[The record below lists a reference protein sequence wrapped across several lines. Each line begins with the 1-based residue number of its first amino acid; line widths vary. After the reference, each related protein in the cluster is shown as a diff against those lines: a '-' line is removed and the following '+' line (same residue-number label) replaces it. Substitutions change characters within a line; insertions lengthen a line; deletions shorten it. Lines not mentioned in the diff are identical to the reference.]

1 MVHATRDQS
10 VPGKDAGI
18 LTTRDP
24 APGGDLTEN
33 NGKLSEELER
43 LKKDLDI
50 QTRLAEERLDR
61 LKYLQADFDNYRK
74 WSEKDKAAIIALA
87 NENLI
92 KDLLVILD
100 DFDQA
105 LPSLEQEQN
114 KQGILM
120 VRKKM
125 LKILKEYG
133 LQPIECEGKK
143 FDPHLHEV
151 ICMER
156 CREEQNTI
164 LKDMGKGY
172 QLKTKVIR
180 PSRVKIAEHVSE
192 DEGEK
197 NG

>member
-1 MVHATRDQS
+1 
-10 VPGKDAGI
+10 
-18 LTTRDP
+18 
-24 APGGDLTEN
+24 
-33 NGKLSEELER
+33 LSEDLEDLEQ
-43 LKKDLDI
+43 LKKDLDV
-50 QTRLAEERLDR
+50 QTRLAEERLER
-61 LKYLQADFDNYRK
+61 LKYLQAEFDNFRK

-105 LPSLEQEQN
+105 LPSLEHEKN
-114 KQGILM
+114 REGMMM

-133 LQPIECEGKK
+133 LQYIECVGKK

-151 ICMER
+151 ICTEKSD
-156 CREEQNTI
+156 EEENTI
-164 LKDMGKGY
+164 LEDIGKGY
-172 QLKTKVIR
+172 QLKSKVIR
-180 PSRVKIAEHVSE
+180 PSKVKIAEHVTE
-192 DEGEK
+192 NEGEN